1 LISQRSFFKILLWL
15 AFAVLLALQ
24 LRAIAGRMLPQ
35 DAASGELTASKYP
48 YVTIGSKQFHLA
60 PGSRIFDRN
69 NRIIVPNS
77 LPPGATVLYQ
87 VDSNGDLAKMWLL
100 TPEEAADLKK

>member
-1 LISQRSFFKILLWL
+1 MLWL

-35 DAASGELTASKYP
+35 DAASGDLTASKYP

-87 VDSNGDLAKMWLL
+87 VNSNGDLANMWLL
-100 TPEEAADLKK
+100 TPEEAANLKK

>member
-24 LRAIAGRMLPQ
+24 LRAIAGRVLPQ
-35 DAASGELTASKYP
+35 DAASGELTANKYP

-60 PGSRIFDRN
+60 PGSKIFDRN
-69 NRIIVPNS
+69 NRIIFPNS
-77 LPPGATVLYQ
+77 LPAGATVLYQ
-87 VDSNGDLAKMWLL
+87 VNSNGDLANIWLL
-100 TPEEAADLKK
+100 TPEEAANRKK